1 MQRLFGLG
9 TRLLTGLVLLGPAT
23 LAWADSG
30 VGVDTWRGN
39 KLDPTAGQATLPLDP
54 DGTSWLEPGQHRS
67 PTGNLYNE
75 PPAEPPAENLSVWQI
90 YGTFDVGYLHTT
102 GERTALFDRYSR
114 WPANGESFGFDV
126 NAERPSDGSHSELRG
141 SFISAE
147 DQYYQAVYGKAG
159 AYKAEIFFRDLPN
172 VLSTDARSIFTGVGS
187 YNLG

>member
-75 PPAEPPAENLSVWQI
+75 PPAEPPVETLSVWQI

-126 NAERPSDGSHSELRG
+126 KPSELRTAATPNCAAASSAPKTSTTKPFTARRAPTRRRS
-141 SFISAE
+141 SFATCRTCCPPTPSPFSTASA
-147 DQYYQAVYGKAG
+147 AM
-159 AYKAEIFFRDLPN
+159 I
-172 VLSTDARSIFTGVGS
+172 
-187 YNLG
+187 

>member
-9 TRLLTGLVLLGPAT
+9 TRLFAALALLGPAA
-23 LAWADSG
+23 LAWTDSG
-30 VGVDTWRGN
+30 VGVDTWRAN
-39 KLDPTAGQATLPLDP
+39 KLDPTGGQATEPLDP
-54 DGTSWLEPGQHRS
+54 AGTTWLAPGQHRS

-75 PPAEPPAENLSVWQI
+75 PQAEPPAENLSVWQI

-159 AYKAEIFFRDLPN
+159 AYEAEIFFRDLPN

-187 YNLG
+187 NNLG